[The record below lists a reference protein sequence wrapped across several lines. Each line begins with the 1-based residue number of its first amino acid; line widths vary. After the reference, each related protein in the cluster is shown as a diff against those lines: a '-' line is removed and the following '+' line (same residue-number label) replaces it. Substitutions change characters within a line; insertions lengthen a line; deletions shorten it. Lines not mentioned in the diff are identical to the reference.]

1 MPGVPMLMPSE
12 TVIVPKMIALPPAAL
27 APASASRASLSMC
40 MLQGVTMLHSDAMP
54 MMGFLKSSS
63 VNPTGRSIDRAP
75 ARLGP
80 SLTMEENLRVES
92 GAELMAREAL
102 SVESRAAGVEGEWGQ
117 VLTVPA
123 KKFRLPVPLA
133 P

>member
-12 TVIVPKMIALPPAAL
+12 TVIVPKMMALPPAAL
-27 APASASRASLSMC
+27 APASAATASLSMC
-40 MLQGVTMLHSDAMP
+40 MLHGVTMLQSDAMP
-54 MMGFLKSSS
+54 TMGFLKSSS

-92 GAELMAREAL
+92 GAELMGENWAEQT
-102 SVESRAAGVEGEWGQ
+102 RAPRAPQ
-117 VLTVPA
+117 SQSVPA
-123 KKFRLPVPLA
+123 GIAPRLNSDCLC
-133 P
+133 